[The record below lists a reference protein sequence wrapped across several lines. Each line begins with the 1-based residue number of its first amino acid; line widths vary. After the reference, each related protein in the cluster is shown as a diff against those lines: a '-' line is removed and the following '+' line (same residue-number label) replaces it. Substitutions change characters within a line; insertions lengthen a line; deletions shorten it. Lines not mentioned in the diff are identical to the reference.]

1 MELQYHGGNCLRLTT
16 KKTHL
21 VIDPVSD
28 LTDLK
33 TDVKKAEIVLGTQPQ
48 FVSGIDPK
56 TTFLIDI
63 PGEYEFEEISVKGVA
78 TQSHAGASGDS
89 SATMY
94 RVAVGDISI
103 VFVGHINE
111 KLSDDQLEA
120 LGLTN
125 ILVVP
130 VGGNGYT
137 LDATGAAAIVRA
149 IEPKL
154 VIPVYYAED
163 GLKYEVPADSLEVFT
178 KELGAAVEEAVEK
191 YKVKTL
197 PESLTVQ
204 PLEAS

>member
-16 KKTHL
+16 KKTQL
-21 VIDPVSD
+21 VTDPVSD
-28 LTDLK
+28 LIELK
-33 TDVKKAEIVLGTQPQ
+33 TDVKKAGIILGTQPQ
-48 FVSGIDPK
+48 YLKAIDEK
-56 TTFLIDI
+56 DTFLIDS
-63 PGEYEFEEISVKGVA
+63 PGEYEFEEVSIKGVA
-78 TQSHAGASGDS
+78 TQSHAGASGDN

-94 RVAVGDISI
+94 RVAIGDISI

-111 KLSDDQLEA
+111 KLTDDQLEA
-120 LGLTN
+120 IGLTN

-149 IEPKL
+149 IEPKV

-163 GLKYEVPADSLEVFT
+163 GLKYEVPAGSLELFT
-178 KELGAAVEEAVEK
+178 KELGAAVEESVEK
-191 YKVKTL
+191 YKIKTL

-204 PLEAS
+204 PLVRS